1 MPQPDDFESSRR
13 HTAQRA
19 WEDANAWLLRI
30 HSGMMSEQEQR
41 DFSAWRTRHPEH
53 ESQFRQA
60 QHFWQALNGLA
71 DRVSRDSPP
80 AANPSRH
87 ESLPRPGSTPL
98 QLGHR
103 RRPWGMALAA
113 TLLLATLGFSLWPSV
128 EFWLADYRTRA
139 GEHRSVSLADGS
151 VVHLNTRS
159 ALSVS
164 LSQNRRSLA
173 LKQGEALFEVAH
185 DPARPFEVTVGGVV
199 VQAIGTVFNIDR
211 HGRDTVVSVLEGT
224 VRVLRR
230 DHTIDVHAGSRITL
244 ADGGR
249 IAYPEPVNL
258 PGVTA
263 WRRHE
268 LVFDQMPLQAI
279 VTELNRY
286 RTDTVLIV
294 DARLRAQQLSGS
306 VSLNDPAQSLA
317 LLQRAVSFRTIQWMP
332 YLTIL
337 TR

>member
-1 MPQPDDFESSRR
+1 MPQPDDIETSQGL
-13 HTAQRA
+13 TADRA

-30 HSGMMSEQEQR
+30 HSGMMTEQER
-41 DFSAWRTRHPEH
+41 REFSAWRTCNPTH
-53 ESQFRQA
+53 EAQFRRA
-60 QHFWQALNGLA
+60 EHFWQTLNRLA
-71 DRVSRDSPP
+71 GQVRRDSPVTAHRSP
-80 AANPSRH
+80 N
-87 ESLPRPGSTPL
+87 ESLPVPSSPPPSS
-98 QLGHR
+98 R
-103 RRPWGMALAA
+103 RRGWGMAVAA
-113 TLLLATLGFSLWPSV
+113 SLLLASLGFSLWPSV
-128 EFWLADYRTRA
+128 EYWLADYHTRP
-139 GEHRSVSLADGS
+139 GEQASLSLADGS

-164 LSQNRRSLA
+164 LTPDRRSLS

-185 DPARPFEVTVGGVV
+185 DPARPFEVAVGSGVV
-199 VQAIGTVFNIDR
+199 RAIGTVFNIDR
-211 HGRDTVVSVLEGT
+211 HGRDTVVSVLDGT

-230 DHTIDVHAGSRITL
+230 DYSVDVHAGSRLIIE
-244 ADGGR
+244 DGER
-249 IAYPEPVNL
+249 VTPPEPVSL

-268 LVFDQMPLQAI
+268 LIFDRMPLQEI

-286 RTDTVLIV
+286 RDDTLFIV

-306 VSLNDPAQSLA
+306 VSLDDPVQSLA
-317 LLQRAVSFRTIQWMP
+317 LLQRAAPFRTIQLTP